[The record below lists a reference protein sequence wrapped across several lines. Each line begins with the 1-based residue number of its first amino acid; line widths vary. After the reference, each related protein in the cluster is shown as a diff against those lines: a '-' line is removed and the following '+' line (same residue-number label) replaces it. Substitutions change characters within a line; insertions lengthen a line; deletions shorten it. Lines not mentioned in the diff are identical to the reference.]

1 LTLYSVR
8 SRMCFMKQCPQCSAE
23 YSDNIGFCPN
33 DGKSLVAKTTA
44 RKQLCPYCANSIEE
58 DTTSCPYCKADLLS
72 QFVPQWLKRDESSS
86 EPRVASERKGFSIP
100 GKFIWIAVLLVTGL
114 ATFLI
119 GGRLQRAQ
127 LLQSSQDSVKELQAK
142 DQMIQSLEKQLDQT
156 RQEFKEN
163 SNQLAEAKAKL
174 EESQKN
180 LSTTQ
185 QRLDSARREADR
197 LSASQSQARTRTVSR
212 PAEPLPTTPPA
223 APRRA
228 AESGVYETTRA
239 TTVYEDPS
247 PSARV
252 VSQIG
257 KGTRINVVGSAGD
270 WLEVRSK
277 RGNPPGFVRSDDA
290 RLVGRA
296 N

>member
-1 LTLYSVR
+1 
-8 SRMCFMKQCPQCSAE
+8 MKQCPQCSGE
-23 YSDNIGFCPN
+23 YSDNISFCPK
-33 DGKSLVAKTTA
+33 DGKSLVVKDTT

-58 DTTSCPYCKADLLS
+58 DASSCPYCKADLLS

-86 EPRVASERKGFSIP
+86 ESGFSSGRKKFSIP
-100 GKFIWIAVLLVTGL
+100 GNFIWIAVVLVIGL
-114 ATFLI
+114 AAFFI

-127 LLQSSQDSVKELQAK
+127 LLQLSQDNVKELQAK

-156 RQEFKEN
+156 RQESKEN

-180 LSTTQ
+180 LATAQ
-185 QRLDSARREADR
+185 QHLDSARREADR

-212 PAEPLPTTPPA
+212 PVEPLPPAPSPPA

-239 TTVYEDPS
+239 TAVYEDPS
-247 PSARV
+247 PSSRV
-252 VSQIG
+252 VSQVS
-257 KGTRINVVGSAGD
+257 KGTRINVVGSTGD
-270 WLEVRSK
+270 WLEVRSR

-290 RLVGRA
+290 RLVSRT

>member
-1 LTLYSVR
+1 
-8 SRMCFMKQCPQCSAE
+8 M
-23 YSDNIGFCPN
+23 
-33 DGKSLVAKTTA
+33 AKTTA

>member
-1 LTLYSVR
+1 
-8 SRMCFMKQCPQCSAE
+8 MKQCPQCSAE
-23 YSDNIGFCPN
+23 YSDNISFCPK
-33 DGKSLVAKTTA
+33 DGKSLVVKDTT

-58 DTTSCPYCKADLLS
+58 DATSCPYCKADLLS

-86 EPRVASERKGFSIP
+86 ESRSPLERKKFPIP
-100 GKFIWIAVLLVTGL
+100 GNFIWIAVVLVTGL
-114 ATFLI
+114 AAFFI

-127 LLQSSQDSVKELQAK
+127 LLQLSQDNVKELQAK

-156 RQEFKEN
+156 RQESKEN
-163 SNQLAEAKAKL
+163 SNQLAETKAKL

-180 LSTTQ
+180 LATAQ
-185 QRLDSARREADR
+185 QHLDSARREADR
-197 LSASQSQARTRTVSR
+197 LSASQSQARTRTISR
-212 PAEPLPTTPPA
+212 PVEPQPPAPSPPA

-247 PSARV
+247 PSSRV
-252 VSQIG
+252 VSQVS
-257 KGTRINVVGSAGD
+257 KGTRINVVGSTGD
-270 WLEVRSK
+270 WLEVRSR

-290 RLVGRA
+290 RLVSRT